1 MMPGLPAPEPHR
13 NHMTCQLPDI
23 SQVDFTCAADI
34 EGSASLIFT
43 LANRLQIFLPAASH
57 AGEKAELRRQAKTWV
72 SNVERHLGSL
82 TMGDSLTTLD
92 YYDLIHRIAFNA
104 PADSG
109 YLNRHKLNAFDSY
122 MRGDT
127 TVNAYTLQHTVAQ
140 EIRRRNS
147 AFFGRPLRWESVCLD
162 RWHKQFPGGCS
173 ITPLN
178 DYDTLQRVTLLLSAD
193 LWAFETRNEAAYK
206 RRLFDSHTR
215 YLSLTDTMDTPT
227 LSALNRFLSAGAP
240 YLTSSDFL
248 ASEATIARSLL
259 THPDLNP
266 YTRAALTLSLSA
278 G

>member
-1 MMPGLPAPEPHR
+1 MPGLPAPEPHH

-43 LANRLQIFLPAASH
+43 LANRLQIFLPAASR

-72 SNVERHLGSL
+72 NNVERHLGSL
-82 TMGDSLTTLD
+82 TMGDSLTALD

-140 EIRRRNS
+140 EIRRRNR
-147 AFFGRPLRWESVCLD
+147 AFFGQPLRWESVCLD
-162 RWHKQFPGGCS
+162 RWHKQFPCGCS
-173 ITPLN
+173 LTPLG

-206 RRLFDSHTR
+206 RRLFDSHDR
-215 YLSLTDTMDTPT
+215 YLDHTNTMDTPT

-248 ASEATIARSLL
+248 TREAAITRALL
-259 THPDLNP
+259 TRPDLNP